1 MFSFLIPWN
10 HLSSLP
16 ALTRSFS
23 HIPAANYI
31 MTSQK
36 GNWFCF
42 LNLPPPSESS
52 RPFWLGIW
60 TWDSTEVAVT
70 RLQWPSCHYL
80 RSSIVGLRLTWHCEQ
95 QWHSWSHSALEYF
108 FTWIP
113 MKHIYCLLP
122 CCLFLLSF
130 HCFWGLHDVGV
141 FPTPRLASL
150 SIWAHSSVDLSSG
163 FIKFQDNFKCY

>member
-42 LNLPPPSESS
+42 LYLPPPSESS
-52 RPFWLGIW
+52 RPFQWGIW

-70 RLQWPSCHYL
+70 RLQWPSSHSI
-80 RSSIVGLRLTWHCEQ
+80 RSSIFGTADLTQPWNISSPEFQRNTSTACCPAACSFSVSVVSE
-95 QWHSWSHSALEYF
+95 AYMMLECSRF
-108 FTWIP
+108 RGWLASPSGPTLQLI
-113 MKHIYCLLP
+113 
-122 CCLFLLSF
+122 F
-130 HCFWGLHDVGV
+130 H
-141 FPTPRLASL
+141 PASL
-150 SIWAHSSVDLSSG
+150 SSRIIFNA
-163 FIKFQDNFKCY
+163 IN